1 MPKTVWIIFVLFV
14 FCILSMTMIS
24 QLGTTKM
31 MLQYEESQQNV
42 TTREAVNNT
51 NNTTNQKLSE
61 ARYIHKP
68 TKIMNPLQG
77 NCNASKQGVHNS
89 YSLDQNCNHQ
99 EVTEYFL
106 KHLLALDKALAISN
120 GFMNATDNKEQA
132 QNKNTTEI
140 GILIP
145 TTTRKVKCQDLLQ
158 FTLFEKSLPSILNTL
173 SADFIYKIFIGF
185 DASDTYFSTL
195 YNQTQLNASTEFVW
209 LVEVQCQTYVAAAN
223 TIAQVAYAEGV
234 DYLVRINDD
243 TEFTTSNWSNLAIEV
258 LRKYD
263 PPNVGVVGPTCYEG
277 NTKILTHDM
286 VHRTH
291 LDIFTHYYP
300 PLFENWWTDDWITLV
315 YQPNRSTKLAT
326 WTVKHLLTE
335 SRYVVDWSVQNIL
348 PKAVREGEIKIH
360 AYAPVFK
367 KEN

>member
-1 MPKTVWIIFVLFV
+1 
-14 FCILSMTMIS
+14 
-24 QLGTTKM
+24 
-31 MLQYEESQQNV
+31 
-42 TTREAVNNT
+42 
-51 NNTTNQKLSE
+51 
-61 ARYIHKP
+61 
-68 TKIMNPLQG
+68 MNPLQG

-89 YSLDQNCNHQ
+89 YSLDLNCNHQ
-99 EVTEYFL
+99 GVTEYFL

-120 GFMNATDNKEQA
+120 GFVKNHTTDNKEQA
-132 QNKNTTEI
+132 QNKKNTTEI

-158 FTLFEKSLPSILNTL
+158 FTLFEKCLPSILNTL

-185 DASDTYFSTL
+185 DANDTYFSTL
-195 YNQTQLNASTEFVW
+195 YNQIQLNASTKYVW
-209 LVEVQCQTYVAAAN
+209 LVEVQCQTFVAAVN

-258 LRKYD
+258 LRNYD

-277 NTKILTHDM
+277 NTDIMTHDM

-300 PLFENWWTDDWITLV
+300 PLFENWWADDWITRV
-315 YQPNRSTKLAT
+315 YKPNRSTKLAT
-326 WTVKHLLTE
+326 WTVKHLLKQT
-335 SRYVVDWSVQNIL
+335 RYVVDWSVGSIL
-348 PKAVREGEIKIH
+348 PMAVREGEIKIQ